1 MRTRPVSGR
10 KSLYCS
16 TLTAGIAGWSPEAS
30 CYLLQKLREH
40 VDLPH
45 LYYNHDWRVGDV
57 VMWDNRCTNH
67 KRTRIAPGECRLLYR
82 VQIAGSRPF

>member
-1 MRTRPVSGR
+1 MRTHPVIGR
-10 KSLYCS
+10 KSLFCS
-16 TLTAGIAGWSPEAS
+16 TLAAGIAGWSPVSS

-45 LYYNHDWRVGDV
+45 LYYIHDWRVGDV

-67 KRTRIAPGECRLLYR
+67 KRTPD
-82 VQIAGSRPF
+82 RPR